1 MSNAL
6 RVLHRSV
13 IVIGLV
19 CLLIACSAIAQVS
32 VVPVLMDSAV
42 IGVLDQGIELSLDAS
57 PSSVDMLEA
66 LNAADLKIEQGYQLL
81 DANPPGLTPSEPSNL
96 ILNN

>member
-1 MSNAL
+1 MNNAL
-6 RVLHRSV
+6 RVLHRST
-13 IVIGLV
+13 IAIGLV

-42 IGVLDQGIELSLDAS
+42 IGVLDHGIEVSLDAS

-66 LNAADLKIEQGYQLL
+66 LNAADLKIEQGYELL
-81 DANPPGLTPSEPSNL
+81 NVSPAESTPGEASGL
-96 ILNN
+96 ILNH